1 QLRGHFE
8 HITQDKIFGGT
19 IAQLAWGMLV
29 LRAKEPVELTPTKC
43 CNHQSTQ
50 VGEQVPKSKGE
61 MSASLQEVIWQSM
74 EVFSFCPEDETLLSC
89 FVLIP
94 VRAICCL
101 VGEPKSHWIVSGEQC
116 IAPCLE
122 FLHDALFYQ

>member
-1 QLRGHFE
+1 
-8 HITQDKIFGGT
+8 
-19 IAQLAWGMLV
+19 MLV

-43 CNHQSTQ
+43 CNHRSTQ

-61 MSASLQEVIWQSM
+61 MSASLQEVIRQSM
-74 EVFSFCPEDETLLSC
+74 EVFSLCPENEILLSR

-94 VRAICCL
+94 TRAIFCL
-101 VGEPKSHWIVSGEQC
+101 VGEAKGHWIVPGEQF

-122 FLHDALFYQ
+122 FLQDALFYQ